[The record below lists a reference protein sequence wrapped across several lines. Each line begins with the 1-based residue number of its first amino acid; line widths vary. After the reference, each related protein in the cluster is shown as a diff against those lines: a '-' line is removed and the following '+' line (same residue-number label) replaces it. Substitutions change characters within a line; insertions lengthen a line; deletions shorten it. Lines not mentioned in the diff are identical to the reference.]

1 MIELVECT
9 LQSRRI
15 CVASDIAMFQQEKA
29 MMFIHL
35 PDLLKLLSRLG
46 ERQDKVT
53 HQGAVGGAACMI
65 VGPPE
70 GSFYVTCKKAA
81 MYGKRMRDVHIAGFT
96 VKSDAV
102 IRFRTRDG
110 KVAVADLL
118 VGVGRYPSVKNAQE
132 AIFNLM
138 NKNDGK
144 LSDLDSIEIDKELF
158 DQKVCTFSNYLFF
171 CTMAEKSAM
180 VPNKFKYFCTTI
192 PSGIVVQNK
201 IPGTKSN
208 LIKFEQN
215 QGIIR
220 SKGLYLFKLFI
231 FLYHGREIGH
241 GTK

>member
-53 HQGAVGGAACMI
+53 HQGAVGGAACLI

-70 GSFYVTCKKAA
+70 GSFYVSCKNAS
-81 MYGKRMRDVHIAGFT
+81 MYGKKMRDVHIAGYS
-96 VKSDAV
+96 VQSDVV

-118 VGVGRYPSVKNAQE
+118 VGVGKYVSVSKAQE
-132 AIFNLM
+132 TMMKFIQSKDERIRGLDIEVDTKYTDEVLFNFNIYWYKTIFKISTNLVP
-138 NKNDGK
+138 
-144 LSDLDSIEIDKELF
+144 LI
-158 DQKVCTFSNYLFF
+158 FSTRSHTGQGTNL
-171 CTMAEKSAM
+171 
-180 VPNKFKYFCTTI
+180 VPPILLVLNQI
-192 PSGIVVQNK
+192 R
-201 IPGTKSN
+201 SN
-208 LIKFEQN
+208 LN
-215 QGIIR
+215 R
-220 SKGLYLFKLFI
+220 ANLSS
-231 FLYHGREIGH
+231 
-241 GTK
+241 